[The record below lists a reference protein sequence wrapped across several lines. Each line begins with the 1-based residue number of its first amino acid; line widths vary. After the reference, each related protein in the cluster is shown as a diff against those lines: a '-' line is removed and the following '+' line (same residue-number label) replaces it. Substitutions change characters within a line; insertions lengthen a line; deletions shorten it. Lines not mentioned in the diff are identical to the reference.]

1 MAFVYLVFF
10 ALICSATAVLPNYSP
25 ALQADGSS
33 RDEIIEKYFFLG
45 LSNAE
50 ILGFIVNVHGIR
62 LSLRQLKRILSKRK
76 CKRRNDQDNLEDVV
90 CAITNELKGSGS
102 VIGYRSMHQ
111 RLTNEYGL
119 VVTRNTVR
127 LVLKIL
133 DPDGVESRSRHRL
146 RRRLYSAKGPN
157 YLWHVDGCDKLKPF
171 GFCIHGAIDGYSR
184 RVLWLE
190 VSSSNNDPE
199 IVGKYYI
206 DYVDAIGGTACI
218 IRADRGT
225 ENVNVEAMQRFFR
238 RSSEDDFARDKSF
251 MYGRSTSDQR
261 IEAWWGLLRKGC
273 TDWWIR
279 FLKGLRDAGLFDDDD
294 VIQRECIKF
303 CFMEIIQIELHRVAR
318 NWNIHRIRPSN
329 NAESPPGRP
338 DVLYFNPET
347 LDTQDYLIPVDIDER
362 EIAEEMCCTQPS
374 LRGCSDEFNA
384 LSEMIMEDEGLQMPT
399 NANEGKNLYI
409 ALLRFIEE
417 IEDDD

>member
-1 MAFVYLVFF
+1 MF
-10 ALICSATAVLPNYSP
+10 SYSSYAKLCP
-25 ALQADGSS
+25 AIQADGLS
-33 RDEIIEKYFFLG
+33 RDEMIEKYFYLG

-50 ILGFIVNVHGIR
+50 ILGFIVNFHGIR
-62 LSLRQLKRILSKRK
+62 LSLRQLKRILRRRK

-90 CAITNELKGSGS
+90 CAIENELKGSGS
-102 VIGYRSMHQ
+102 VTGYRSMHQ

-157 YLWHVDGCDKLKPF
+157 YLWHIDGYDKLKPF

-199 IVGKYYI
+199 IVGKYYA
-206 DYVDAIGGTACI
+206 DYVDTIEGTSRI

-225 ENVNVEAMQRFFR
+225 ENVNVEALQRFFR

-251 MYGRSTSDQR
+251 MYGRSTSNQR

-273 TDWWIR
+273 T
-279 FLKGLRDAGLFDDDD
+279 
-294 VIQRECIKF
+294 
-303 CFMEIIQIELHRVAR
+303 
-318 NWNIHRIRPSN
+318 
-329 NAESPPGRP
+329 
-338 DVLYFNPET
+338 Y
-347 LDTQDYLIPVDIDER
+347 
-362 EIAEEMCCTQPS
+362 
-374 LRGCSDEFNA
+374 
-384 LSEMIMEDEGLQMPT
+384 
-399 NANEGKNLYI
+399 
-409 ALLRFIEE
+409 
-417 IEDDD
+417 

>member
-1 MAFVYLVFF
+1 M
-10 ALICSATAVLPNYSP
+10 PNYSP
-25 ALQADGSS
+25 AIQADGLS
-33 RDEIIEKYFFLG
+33 RDEMIEKYFYLG

-50 ILGFIVNVHGIR
+50 ILGFIVNFHGIR
-62 LSLRQLKRILSKRK
+62 LSLRQLKRILRRRE
-76 CKRRNDQDNLEDVV
+76 CKRRNDQDNFEDVV
-90 CAITNELKGSGS
+90 CAIENELKGSGS

-157 YLWHVDGCDKLKPF
+157 YLWHIDGYDKLKPF

-199 IVGKYYI
+199 IVGKYYA
-206 DYVDAIGGTACI
+206 DYVDTIGGTSRI
-218 IRADRGT
+218 IRADMGT

-238 RSSEDDFARDKSF
+238 RSSEDDFARCF
-251 MYGRSTSDQR
+251 MYGRSTSNQR

-279 FLKGLRDAGLFDDDD
+279 FFKDLRDVGLFDDDD
-294 VIQRECIKF
+294 VIQMR
-303 CFMEIIQIELHRVAR
+303 
-318 NWNIHRIRPSN
+318 
-329 NAESPPGRP
+329 
-338 DVLYFNPET
+338 
-347 LDTQDYLIPVDIDER
+347 
-362 EIAEEMCCTQPS
+362 
-374 LRGCSDEFNA
+374 
-384 LSEMIMEDEGLQMPT
+384 
-399 NANEGKNLYI
+399 
-409 ALLRFIEE
+409 
-417 IEDDD
+417 